1 MSLIQTKNTGRSNKL
16 RVIGICIAIAITAFA
31 ALHLLRN
38 RDISV
43 ETISGLYRAHI
54 STRLSQ
60 LKLNRDGSFIHQFS
74 DDTHPSLLATKANI
88 GTWDIEETKSGKH
101 VVLYNFVSF
110 AGEEG
115 VLGFNVNG
123 GWFLLLI
130 DKFFGRVQLIY
141 DVGLGLAY
149 DKISSK

>member
-1 MSLIQTKNTGRSNKL
+1 MSKL
-16 RVIGICIAIAITAFA
+16 RVIGICLAIVITAFT

-43 ETISGLYRAHI
+43 ETISGLYRANI
-54 STRLSQ
+54 STRHSQ
-60 LKLNRDGSFIHQFS
+60 IELHQDGSFIHQFS
-74 DDTHPSLLATKANI
+74 DDTHPSLYASKANT

-110 AGEEG
+110 AGEEA

-149 DKISSK
+149 DKISAK